1 MGGKK
6 KERRVWVLILVYIS
20 KFFMLKMLTWIG
32 FLTTEKIDGN
42 INWAYIMQKSKVRV
56 FLLFSKVHAI
66 IHKRIKVRII
76 LIYLLKIYVGIVMQN
91 FSFIDNVLR
100 FLNRVKQALKLIKG
114 EHVTFA
120 VMVQVI

>member
-1 MGGKK
+1 
-6 KERRVWVLILVYIS
+6 
-20 KFFMLKMLTWIG
+20 MLKMLTWIRI
-32 FLTTEKIDGN
+32 LTTEKIDGN

-66 IHKRIKVRII
+66 IHKRIKVQII

-100 FLNRVKQALKLIKG
+100 FLNRVKQALKLIKRK
-114 EHVTFA
+114 HVTFA
-120 VMVQVI
+120 VMLQVI